1 MGEDDQLRIYEKG
14 RKHEHTEGQSPV
26 IKNAALC
33 FQEWNAGVT
42 PKFLNISLRLII
54 IGDGQI
60 ERERAKT
67 CGKEGPLTEMLHTC
81 ERAVYCVASKT
92 WQRTSCR
99 L

>member
-33 FQEWNAGVT
+33 FQEWNTGVT

-54 IGDGQI
+54 IGDGLAHSSQKNV
-60 ERERAKT
+60 EKRASDRDA
-67 CGKEGPLTEMLHTC
+67 PY
-81 ERAVYCVASKT
+81 V
-92 WQRTSCR
+92 
-99 L
+99 